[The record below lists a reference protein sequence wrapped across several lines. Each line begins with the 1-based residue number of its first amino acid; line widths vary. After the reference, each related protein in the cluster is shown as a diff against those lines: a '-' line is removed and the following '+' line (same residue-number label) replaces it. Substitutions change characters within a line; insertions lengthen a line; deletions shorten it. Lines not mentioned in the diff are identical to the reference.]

1 MFSFFNKIDNRLK
14 IKKAFLKCSFVLK
27 NGKYNIRGNDF
38 FIKPK
43 DNAIFFSTFKIKS
56 NNKFSYLL
64 DKGKIYIT
72 PYKTLLMDDK
82 LVFTFVKGFDRF
94 SSIKKN
100 IQLFANRLPYK
111 VMSTKFDD
119 DHNLIISDVVK
130 GDQFND
136 EERLWMFV
144 QFYFKNI
151 KKKFFEVKT
160 LNMCEK
166 SEDVIFYPQHGD
178 CHTKNIFWKDD
189 KIQLID
195 ADDINLYP
203 LLYDVFYYII
213 ASKHEEAFKLFCS
226 GNFLALV
233 QEFCNINGISYDNS
247 FVDKY
252 LASYIYYWVN
262 QMNII
267 NDPKTIHFYI
277 RWFENADL
285 SQFPMTST
293 ALGKY
298 KMNLQNQGIINEKR

>member
-1 MFSFFNKIDNRLK
+1 MFSLFNKIDNRLK
-14 IKKAFLKCSFVLK
+14 IKKAFLKCAFVLK

-43 DNAIFFSTFKIKS
+43 DNAIFLSVFKIKS

-64 DKGKIYIT
+64 DKGKIFIT

-111 VMSTKFDD
+111 IMSTKFDD

-130 GDQFND
+130 DDQFND
-136 EERLWMFV
+136 EERMWMFV

-151 KKKFFEVKT
+151 KKKYFEVKT

-189 KIQLID
+189 EIQLID

-213 ASKHEEAFKLFCS
+213 ASKHEEAFKLFLS
-226 GNFLALV
+226 GDFLVSV
-233 QEFCNINGISYDNS
+233 QEFCSIKGISYDNS

-298 KMNLQNQGIINEKR
+298 KTNLQNQGIIDEKR